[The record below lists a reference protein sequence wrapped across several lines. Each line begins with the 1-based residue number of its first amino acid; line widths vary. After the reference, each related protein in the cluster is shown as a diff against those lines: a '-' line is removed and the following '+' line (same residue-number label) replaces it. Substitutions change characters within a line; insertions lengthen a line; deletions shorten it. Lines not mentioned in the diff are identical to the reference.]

1 MESSQLTS
9 LRSPLLNGLINV
21 FSIIINDK
29 KQVQQ
34 KFNILANLILWLQF
48 WVGMFAGWKWQFI
61 LYTNLL
67 AEFNQAGKLDSLGA
81 FTEQFNYTKF
91 V

>member
-1 MESSQLTS
+1 
-9 LRSPLLNGLINV
+9 
-21 FSIIINDK
+21 
-29 KQVQQ
+29 
-34 KFNILANLILWLQF
+34 
-48 WVGMFAGWKWQFI
+48 MFAGWKWQFI